1 MEEKKL
7 IPMDGM
13 RKLIAERMK
22 ASQDQTAQTT
32 HQVYVD
38 MLAAG
43 QLRQKLKEEGKKVSY
58 NDMILAATTHALM
71 DHPFMNCE
79 ITPDGIWVK
88 DFVNMG
94 IAVALEEGLIV
105 PNIKNAHQM
114 DLFGISAAAADLSK
128 RAKEGRLKA
137 SEYRKG
143 TFTVSNLGMMGI
155 DSFVAII
162 NVPEAGILAVGKITD
177 TPVAREGEICI
188 RPMLSLT
195 LSYDHR
201 INDGEP
207 AARFL
212 VCVKNYLE
220 APEKL
225 LNAKEAK
232 A

>member
-105 PNIKNAHQM
+105 
-114 DLFGISAAAADLSK
+114 SK